1 MPDARLK
8 RRLVSMVEQMSK
20 QPTASVPVACGKWSD
35 SKAAYRFWDNDKVE
49 ASAIVRAHQASTLE
63 RMKTEQIVLAIQDTT
78 DLNFTHHPH
87 TSGLGYLEA
96 DYLQGLKVH
105 STIAVSTDG
114 VPLGVLN
121 QSVWARDNQ
130 QLGKKH
136 QRQRKATKDKE
147 SQRWLDAEL
156 ETVKL
161 IPPTQTIVTVAD
173 READIFDLFS
183 QIETGQGEFL
193 IRATHNRCV
202 ESELSYLIPTIEVAA
217 VAGEMVV
224 NIQRN
229 PNTAARDA
237 RLQIQ
242 FTQTNLCSPAHRTVA
257 QSQPPVRV
265 NTILA
270 TEIDPPSGVKP
281 IRWLLLTTLP
291 VTNLDEAI
299 TCIRYYTLRWL
310 IERYHYT
317 LKSGCQIE
325 QLQLQ
330 SAERIKRAFATYSLV
345 AWRLLWITYLAR
357 VEPEISCEVC
367 LEPDEWQALACH
379 HLAVRTPPTQ
389 PPTLRQAVQWIAR
402 LGGFLARRGDGFP
415 GVKTIWRGLS
425 RLADLVSMWRLLR
438 RKPHPS

>member
-1 MPDARLK
+1 MPDVRLK

-20 QPTASVPVACGKWSD
+20 QPTASVPVACGQWSQ
-35 SKAAYRFWDNDKVE
+35 SKAAYRFWDNDKVD
-49 ASAIVRAHQASTLE
+49 ASEIGKAHQASTIE

-78 DLNFTHHPH
+78 DLDFTHHPE

-96 DYLQGLKVH
+96 EYLQGLKVH
-105 STIAVSTDG
+105 TTLAVSTGG
-114 VPLGVLN
+114 VPLGILN

-130 QLGKKH
+130 QLGKKQ
-136 QRQRKATKDKE
+136 QRKCKATKDKE
-147 SQRWLDAEL
+147 SQRWLDAEQ

-161 IPPTQTIVTVAD
+161 IPPTQTLVTVAD

-183 QIETGQGEFL
+183 QIEAGAGEFL

-202 ESELSYLIPTIEVAA
+202 ESELSYLIPTIEAAPIAGQMVA
-217 VAGEMVV
+217 
-224 NIQRN
+224 NLQRN
-229 PNTAARDA
+229 PTTPARDA
-237 RLQIQ
+237 QLQIQ
-242 FTQTNLCSPAHRTVA
+242 FIQTNLCSPAHRKVA
-257 QSQPPVRV
+257 QSQEPVSV
-265 NTILA
+265 NVILV
-270 TEIDPPSGVKP
+270 TEINPPAGVKP

-291 VTNLDEAI
+291 VTNLAEAM

-330 SAERIKRAFATYSLV
+330 TAERIKRAFATYSLV

-379 HLAVRTPPTQ
+379 HLACRIPPKQ
-389 PPTLRQAVQWIAR
+389 PPTLSQAVQWIAR

-438 RKPHPS
+438 RKPLPP

>member
-1 MPDARLK
+1 MPDVRLK

-20 QPTASVPVACGKWSD
+20 QPTASVPVACGKWSH

-49 ASAIVRAHQASTLE
+49 ASAILTAHQASTYE
-63 RMKTEQIVLAIQDTT
+63 RMKTEQMVLAIQDTT
-78 DLNFTHHPH
+78 DLDFTHHPH

-105 STIAVSTDG
+105 TTLAVSTAG

-136 QRQRKATKDKE
+136 QRKRKATKDKE
-147 SQRWLDAEL
+147 SQRWLDAEQ

-161 IPPTQTIVTVAD
+161 IRPTQTIVTVAD

-202 ESELSYLIPTIEVAA
+202 ESELSYLIPTIETAPI
-217 VAGEMVV
+217 AGQIVV
-224 NIQRN
+224 NLQRN
-229 PNTAARDA
+229 PTTCARDA
-237 RLQIQ
+237 QLQIQ
-242 FTQTNLCSPAHRTVA
+242 FTQTNLCSPANRTVA
-257 QSQPPVRV
+257 QWQEPVKV
-265 NTILA
+265 NVILV

-291 VTNLDEAI
+291 VTNLGEAI

-330 SAERIKRAFATYSLV
+330 TAERIKRAFATYSLV
-345 AWRLLWITYLAR
+345 AWRLLWIVYLAR

-379 HLAVRTPPTQ
+379 HLAVRTPPKQ
-389 PPTLRQAVQWIAR
+389 PPTLSQAVQWIAR